1 MPSFTELGTIFKT
14 IREIDLDAIAAEA
27 TRQTWVA
34 IVGNETSGARDLAT
48 SMYLAP
54 RPLPPDDASR
64 AMAGPLLVTIENAN
78 LAERAEI
85 VVFVLGE
92 HRAASEAER
101 DAFQK
106 WVATGKKIIVIFN
119 QEPLE
124 SLGLALTEW
133 TGARVLQGQVLQR
146 EFLEKQF
153 VPAVLQ
159 TMPERRLSLARNF
172 PLFRHAVA
180 MDIINEVSVANAGY
194 SFSTGIAEIVP
205 VLNIPFNV
213 ADMVILT
220 KAQAFMVYR
229 LGLIFGLSTRWQ
241 DHLAAFG
248 STIGFGFVWR
258 TIARQVV
265 GLIPGLGV
273 IPKVAIAYAGTYA
286 VGRGALEWY
295 NTGSQVKRDDIE
307 RFFQEALGR
316 GKALA
321 QRAADKAPKLQAP
334 KIQAPKVS
342 LPQLPFG
349 KKKTETMFELPQGEI
364 IDQPKSEN

>member
-14 IREIDLDAIAAEA
+14 IREIDLQAIADEA
-27 TRQTWVA
+27 TRQNWIA

-48 SMYLAP
+48 ALYLAP
-54 RPLPPDDASR
+54 RPLPPEDASR
-64 AMAGPLLVTIENAN
+64 AMAGPMLITVENAP
-78 LAERAEI
+78 LVERAEL

-92 HRAASEAER
+92 QHAVSEAER
-101 DAFQK
+101 TTFQK

-119 QEPLE
+119 QAP
-124 SLGLALTEW
+124 SNALVASFGEW
-133 TGARVLQGQVLQR
+133 AGARVLEGQVLKR
-146 EFLEKQF
+146 EFLEKHF
-153 VPAVLQ
+153 VHAVLQ
-159 TMPERRLSLARNF
+159 LLPERKLSLARNF

-180 MDIINEVSVANAGY
+180 MDVINEVSIANAGY

-258 TIARQVV
+258 TIARQLV

-273 IPKVAIAYAGTYA
+273 LPKTAIAYAGTYA
-286 VGRGALEWY
+286 IGRGALEWY
-295 NTGSQVKRDDIE
+295 NTGRDVKRQDIDK
-307 RFFQEALGR
+307 FFRDALER
-316 GKALA
+316 GKTIAHNVA
-321 QRAADKAPKLQAP
+321 EKAPKLQTP
-334 KIQAPKVS
+334 KLAM
-342 LPQLPFG
+342 PQLPG
-349 KKKTETMFELPQGEI
+349 RKPKALMPPAETDVI
-364 IDQPKSEN
+364 AS